1 MRGMTPDKAREQV
14 EAMLHDG
21 RMTQQQ
27 FESIK
32 AQAQNICAILGIK

>member
-1 MRGMTPDKAREQV
+1 MTPDKAREQV

-27 FESIK
+27 FENIK